1 GGITFTVANSHF
13 PWSLTAVS
21 FNSTTGVTTGTI
33 TGIHSA
39 LTGPGCSAV
48 VDGTGATA
56 DNGMVS
62 ATYTNSTGALK
73 VLTTGGNLH
82 IYSASGCYALT
93 HSADPATSSPT
104 YTVTPKQP
112 IPSP

>member
-1 GGITFTVANSHF
+1 MEPERGV
-13 PWSLTAVS
+13 L
-21 FNSTTGVTTGTI
+21 FNSTSGVTTGTL
-33 TGIHSA
+33 TGIHAA

-62 ATYTNSTGALK
+62 ATYSTGALK

-82 IYSASGCYALT
+82 IYNVSGCAGLIRSGDSTTFSGTYAVSPRQT
-93 HSADPATSSPT
+93 ITSP
-104 YTVTPKQP
+104 
-112 IPSP
+112 